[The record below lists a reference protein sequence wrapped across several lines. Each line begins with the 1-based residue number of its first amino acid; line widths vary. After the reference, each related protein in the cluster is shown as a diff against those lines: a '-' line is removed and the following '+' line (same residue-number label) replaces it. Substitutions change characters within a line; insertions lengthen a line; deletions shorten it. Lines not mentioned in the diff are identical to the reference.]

1 METAQTKSE
10 LNDVE
15 KVFIGSVAFVLRE
28 TFEGPPIGRL
38 SSYLDKNAGFFES
51 VASISAEQA
60 SQQFYGT
67 TIAAQ
72 TEHAKFFLDLLCEY
86 IDGNTERANWEASWL
101 IETVSETEWDA
112 LRNSVQESYEKTLR
126 CLAAIDDWNELRAS
140 LAMGIVAH
148 TAYHLGSIRQ
158 IIKTVNEK

>member
-1 METAQTKSE
+1 MNTAQTKSE
-10 LNDVE
+10 TNDLE
-15 KVFIGSVAFVLRE
+15 KVFVGAVALVLRE

-51 VASISAEQA
+51 IAGVSAEQA

-72 TEHAKFFLDLLCEY
+72 TEHAKFFLDLICEY
-86 IDGNTERANWEASWL
+86 IDGHTERANWEASWL
-101 IETVSETEWDA
+101 IETVNETEWAA
-112 LRNSVQESYEKTLR
+112 LRNSVKESYENTLR
-126 CLAAIDDWNELRAS
+126 CLAAIDDWSEMRAS
-140 LAMGIVAH
+140 FAMGIVAH

-158 IIKTVNEK
+158 IAKSVK

>member
-1 METAQTKSE
+1 METVPTR
-10 LNDVE
+10 NDSNAVE
-15 KVFIGSVAFVLRE
+15 KAFVGAVAFVLRE
-28 TFEGPPIGRL
+28 TFEGPPVGRL

-51 VASISAEQA
+51 IVSVSDEQA
-60 SQQFYGT
+60 SQQYYGT

-86 IDGNTERANWEASWL
+86 IDGRTERANWEASWL
-101 IETVSETEWDA
+101 IETVNETEWA
-112 LRNSVQESYEKTLR
+112 GLRNSVKESYENTLR
-126 CLAAIDDWNELRAS
+126 CLASIDDWNEIRAS

-158 IIKTVNEK
+158 ILKSVQ